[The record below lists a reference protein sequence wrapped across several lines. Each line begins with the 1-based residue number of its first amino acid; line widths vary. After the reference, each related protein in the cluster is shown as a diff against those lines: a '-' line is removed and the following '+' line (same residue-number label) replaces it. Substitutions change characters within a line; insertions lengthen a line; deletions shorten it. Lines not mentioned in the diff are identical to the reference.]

1 MENSCLLARLVTT
14 FCPLSPSIQRW
25 SGDSGL
31 RTARKKRSMIAQG
44 MPFFAL
50 FRPFF
55 PNGPL
60 CSHSNRCLRHFAIYH
75 QPWPRRVSAHGG
87 TPREESTPASDA
99 SKRVTHKSLPV
110 LDHKLAAAVSASK
123 RTHKEDSPQE
133 ELASKRR
140 KTDSLPSVVVKV
152 KLPTTAAARPSTSS
166 APPPASGVPSETPV
180 PVVPES
186 GRRTRGRPRLSDK
199 PVNKPSC
206 SSSSPSRLTIVKV
219 EETPIDLPPKSNVSQ
234 PRNTNGR
241 FGRKD
246 ALFKAQQRAAKSAR
260 ERTPPSRKERS
271 EPSKPTR
278 FSLRRKRANDE
289 MDERLRKKPLFQL
302 PVQKVLPRRIPA
314 FRGASLVSNPNPL
327 RFALQVWANP
337 VLCNEGEEEEPV
349 LSSSSEEDDQ
359 GPETPDDQLSPPA
372 NMVDLDHETLRDV
385 PVSSVDVKATIL
397 PRAPLTYKPSPFT
410 FAKRRWASSGLGPVD
425 TNAKRQGGLGERTG
439 RRVPGSGVGGGGGGG
454 GGGGDDDDD
463 DDDDEVCS

>member
-1 MENSCLLARLVTT
+1 MEKSCLLARLVTT

-25 SGDSGL
+25 CGDLDL

-50 FRPFF
+50 FPPFF

-60 CSHSNRCLRHFAIYH
+60 CSYSNRCLRHFAIYH
-75 QPWPRRVSAHGG
+75 QPWPRRVSAHRG

-152 KLPTTAAARPSTSS
+152 KLPTTAALRPSTSS

-199 PVNKPSC
+199 PVNNPSC

-219 EETPIDLPPKSNVSQ
+219 EETPVDLPPKSNVSQ

-260 ERTPPSRKERS
+260 EGTPPSRKERS

-289 MDERLRKKPLFQL
+289 MDERLRKKPLFQP

-349 LSSSSEEDDQ
+349 LSSSEEDDQ

-454 GGGGDDDDD
+454 GGG